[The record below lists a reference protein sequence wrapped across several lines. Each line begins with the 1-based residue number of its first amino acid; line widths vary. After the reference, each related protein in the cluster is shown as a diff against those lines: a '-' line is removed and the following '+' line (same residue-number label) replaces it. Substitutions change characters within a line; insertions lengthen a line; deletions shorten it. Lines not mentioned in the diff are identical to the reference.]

1 MHGTYPVSVSE
12 RYIPASDCAAEVVG
26 VESDVHNFQIGDLVA
41 PISDLNNIDG
51 TEEETSATGGVSIF
65 SLLICLAAGIR
76 PVITSSSDQK
86 LQLAKTD
93 GCPGAADTINYRD
106 QPKWEEEARRLRT
119 DEVSMVL
126 RGTVSLVGSLAGFD
140 VDRFPDTILPMTKS
154 ATIRGISVG
163 LKPVLDNVTFS
174 FEDSQAAFDHLWNA
188 KHMAKL

>member
-1 MHGTYPVSVSE
+1 MMHGTYPVSVSE

-126 RGTVSLVGSLAGFD
+126 SRTLGLP
-140 VDRFPDTILPMTKS
+140 RFPKASPLSPEGARFPWSDLW
-154 ATIRGISVG
+154 
-163 LKPVLDNVTFS
+163 LDLMS
-174 FEDSQAAFDHLWNA
+174 IASQIPSSP
-188 KHMAKL
+188 

>member
-1 MHGTYPVSVSE
+1 MEYANDFLFFTQVL
-12 RYIPASDCAAEVVG
+12 AD
-26 VESDVHNFQIGDLVA
+26 
-41 PISDLNNIDG
+41 
-51 TEEETSATGGVSIF
+51 
-65 SLLICLAAGIR
+65 LLICLAAGIR

-126 RGTVSLVGSLAGFD
+126 SRTLGLPRRGTVSLVGSLAGFD

-154 ATIRGISVG
+154 ATIRGISADHQALCDFLADKQVG